1 MTLTE
6 MQLLRTAMGM
16 LIETIHSLGLDDY
29 DSQRQDIRQLY
40 MDTLELVVNLN
51 KEINRERFKNDIQER

>member
-6 MQLLRTAMGM
+6 MQLLRTAMRM
-16 LIETIHSLGLDDY
+16 LIETIHNLGPDDY

-40 MDTLELVVNLN
+40 IDTLESVVNLN

>member
-6 MQLLRTAMGM
+6 MQLLRTAMRM
-16 LIETIHSLGLDDY
+16 LIETIHNLGLDDY

>member
-1 MTLTE
+1 M
-6 MQLLRTAMGM
+6 RM
-16 LIETIHSLGLDDY
+16 LIETIHNLGLDDY

-40 MDTLELVVNLN
+40 IDTLESVVNLN